1 MGNKKICI
9 YYVCNELS
17 RRGWKCIQRKGKG
30 KGFDIVISRDGKEC
44 PIKIKTLKDEER
56 DLPFGSKDQF
66 DNIIK
71 NAKLV
76 IVCTQVNSGAPN
88 IYILTSEEVKQLS
101 KASQTGTSFWLPKE
115 IYLQFK
121 NAWNKLNIC
130 QD

>member
-1 MGNKKICI
+1 MGWN
-9 YYVCNELS
+9 
-17 RRGWKCIQRKGKG
+17 CIQRKGKR

-130 QD
+130 